1 MGNAPTVPERY
12 TRKSGVEA
20 LLEITTGQHGFWL
33 VNHKEYIMDI
43 LESILKIY
51 GQRDAVK
58 LLNNLDHQIVKEIY
72 KTIDKARKRD
82 RQHARQV

>member
-20 LLEITTGQHGFWL
+20 LLETTTGSHGFWL
-33 VNHKEYIMDI
+33 VNHKEHIMDI
-43 LESILKIY
+43 LEDILKTY
-51 GQRDAVK
+51 GQREAAK
-58 LLNNLDHQIVKEIY
+58 LLKDSDHEIVKKIY

-82 RQHARQV
+82 RQRARQV

>member
-1 MGNAPTVPERY
+1 MTTTVPERY

-20 LLEITTGQHGFWL
+20 LLKTTIGQHGFWL
-33 VNHKEYIMDI
+33 VNHKEHIIEI
-43 LESILKIY
+43 LESMLKIY
-51 GQRDAVK
+51 GQRDAAK

-72 KTIDKARKRD
+72 ATIEKARKRD